1 MKTLI
6 CLTLAVSA
14 LASPALTF
22 AQTTSDQLTRA
33 QVRADIVRV
42 EQAGYRPGSGD
53 NDYPVE
59 IQAAEAKIVEQDE
72 ARRATDAVGGV
83 AQAGSSQTGM
93 AANAMSSRSLYA
105 GH

>member
-22 AQTTSDQLTRA
+22 AQTTSGQLTRA
-33 QVRADIVRV
+33 QVRADIIRV
-42 EQAGYRPGSGD
+42 EQAGYRPGGGD

-59 IQAAEAKIVEQDE
+59 IQAAEAKIAEQD
-72 ARRATDAVGGV
+72 G
-83 AQAGSSQTGM
+83 AQASSSQTGM
-93 AANAMSSRSLYA
+93 AANAMSSPSLYA